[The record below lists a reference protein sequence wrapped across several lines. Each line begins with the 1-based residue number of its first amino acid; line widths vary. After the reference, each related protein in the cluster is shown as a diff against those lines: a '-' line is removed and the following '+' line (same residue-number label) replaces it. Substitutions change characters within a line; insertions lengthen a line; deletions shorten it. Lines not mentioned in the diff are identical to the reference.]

1 MRSDVKIRF
10 LCHDKFLPSAP
21 PTSLKQTSTTQADVP
36 DRPANNSSETES
48 RVSDIETAHGNG
60 PIARK
65 EEVSAEVPKFGV
77 SGESHRA
84 SDFEIPTFEKD
95 KA

>member
-1 MRSDVKIRF
+1 V
-10 LCHDKFLPSAP
+10 PSSEEPSTTFTP
-21 PTSLKQTSTTQADVP
+21 PLGDSPDLAIKTST
-36 DRPANNSSETES
+36 REL
-48 RVSDIETAHGNG
+48 RVADIETYHDNG

-84 SDFEIPTFEKD
+84 SVFEIPKVEKD
-95 KA
+95 EA